1 MFAWAGEAL
10 LARLAPWRHAPAWRV
25 AFSGGLD
32 STVLLHALAGLRERH
47 DLPPLTALHIH
58 HGLQTVADAWVA
70 HAEQQCAALGVPL
83 TVQRV
88 QVASGA
94 SVEAQAREARY
105 QVFTAQLAAG
115 ELLLLAQHA
124 DDQAETLL
132 FRLLRGAGV
141 RGLAAMPAQRPVGQ
155 GTLFRPLLA
164 VPRAELERYARH
176 HQLSW
181 IDDPSNQD
189 TQLDRNFLR
198 LNVLPLLRERWPQLH
213 SNVLRTAEY
222 AAESDQLL
230 AELAELDLQL
240 AQLELPAHLAALNL
254 PALALDAL
262 KALSPQRQRN
272 VLRHWLRE
280 RSAMPDSR
288 HWQGWQDLL
297 MAGDDA
303 EPVWRWQTGSVRR
316 SRMAIWWLPQRLENP
331 PEAQALAAHADW
343 QTLPG
348 NGQCRVQ
355 GSLPAQPLSVRYRQ
369 GGEVLRLAGR
379 GSRDLKRYLQ
389 EQQIPAFL
397 RGRWPLLY
405 AGEQLLCVANLAPA
419 TDEGVSLLWQPDF

>member
-10 LARLAPWRHAPAWRV
+10 LARLAPWRHAAAWRV

-32 STVLLHALAGLRERH
+32 STVLLHALAGLRQRH
-47 DLPPLTALHIH
+47 DLPPLGALHIH

-70 HAEQQCAALGVPL
+70 HAEQQCAALQVPL

-88 QVASGA
+88 RVATGA

-105 QVFTAQLAAG
+105 QVFTEQLAAG

-124 DDQAETLL
+124 DDQVETLL

-141 RGLAAMPAQRPVGQ
+141 RGLAAMPAQRRVGQ

-176 HQLSW
+176 YQLSW

-213 SNVLRTAEY
+213 SNVLRTAEH

-230 AELAELDLQL
+230 AELAELDLQQ

-262 KALSPQRQRN
+262 QALSPARQRN

-331 PEAQALAAHADW
+331 PEAHVLAAHADW
-343 QTLPG
+343 QALPG

-419 TDEGVSLLWQPDF
+419 TAEGVSLLWQPDF